1 MTIYNMNESSETD
14 VLSDEVLEEW
24 KEAHEKLDDS
34 DPAKKLLSK
43 NLMAF
48 FEHAIGVSSS
58 EDDDDSDSDEDS
70 D

>member
-1 MTIYNMNESSETD
+1 MD
-14 VLSDEVLEEW
+14 W